1 MNQWLQTAWELEEG
15 TKTLVQSLAA
25 DNVRYA
31 EVRFCPELHT
41 LGSLRAAQ
49 QRFSTVLCSDA
60 LV

>member
-31 EVRFCPELHT
+31 EVRICPELHT
-41 LGSLRAAQ
+41 LESLRAAQ
-49 QRFSTVLCSDA
+49 QRFSAV
-60 LV
+60 